1 MAMYRGF
8 STLEGTFA
16 PTKLTNTSLIKR
28 DILNHFRIRQG
39 EKLSNPGFGSSVQDL
54 IMEPLTVEIKNL
66 LVEEI
71 TRIIKSDP
79 RVLLAGLIVSEYS
92 NGIQAEVNLTYVQ
105 NNQSETLL
113 FNFNNQDGT
122 IS

>member
-16 PTKLTNTSLIKR
+16 PTKLTNTNLIKR

>member
-105 NNQSETLL
+105 SNQSETLL

>member
-92 NGIQAEVNLTYVQ
+92 SGIQAEVNLTYVQ
-105 NNQSETLL
+105 SNQSETLL